1 MQKPT
6 RLKQVFTSVNIFL
19 YLQERIFS
27 HMKRLMI
34 KMIRFYQKYISVQSA
49 PSCRFIPTCSH
60 YAIEAIETHGAIKG
74 GYLAAKRI
82 LRCHP
87 WGKMGYDPVPSK
99 CCKHHK
105 DTPHSQK

>member
-1 MQKPT
+1 
-6 RLKQVFTSVNIFL
+6 
-19 YLQERIFS
+19 
-27 HMKRLMI
+27 MKTVLI

>member
-19 YLQERIFS
+19 YLQERTFS

-74 GYLAAKRI
+74 GYLAAN
-82 LRCHP
+82 
-87 WGKMGYDPVPSK
+87 DPVPSK